1 VQSIKATSPDS
12 LALQLTAPYTT
23 DLEKVR
29 AIYSWICQNIRYNVD
44 IYRPVALRARYVP
57 EPIDTSS
64 EWKPADEMYAQK
76 VLRRGV
82 AVCEG
87 YSRLFKT
94 LCVLAGVEAVVLNG
108 YVRTNFDRAAERFR
122 TNHTWN
128 AVRIDSTWHLVDP
141 TWGAGYVSYGD
152 EFVQKQNDFY
162 FLTPPQ
168 DMIRDHYPEDLRW
181 TLLPQ
186 PPTLAEFRKMPF
198 KSKSF
203 VKYGIQAYLP
213 SSGLLEAEVGDTLSF
228 SISLRDVTRSKGTS
242 PDPFFDTASFALSPN
257 SVFIKPEKEGV
268 DKVFYRF
275 VVDETT
281 QWVHLLFND
290 DVILRYNVSR
300 RPSLASN

>member
-1 VQSIKATSPDS
+1 
-12 LALQLTAPYTT
+12 
-23 DLEKVR
+23 
-29 AIYSWICQNIRYNVD
+29 
-44 IYRPVALRARYVP
+44 
-57 EPIDTSS
+57 
-64 EWKPADEMYAQK
+64 
-76 VLRRGV
+76 
-82 AVCEG
+82 
-87 YSRLFKT
+87 
-94 LCVLAGVEAVVLNG
+94 
-108 YVRTNFDRAAERFR
+108 
-122 TNHTWN
+122 
-128 AVRIDSTWHLVDP
+128 
-141 TWGAGYVSYGD
+141 
-152 EFVQKQNDFY
+152 
-162 FLTPPQ
+162 
-168 DMIRDHYPEDLRW
+168 MIRDHYPEDLRW